1 MNKTVILQ
9 RAKEVLNI
17 EAAGI
22 VSLID
27 RLDDGFIQAVELLYN
42 CRGKVVVTGLGKSG
56 LICRKIAATFS
67 SMGTPSFFLHAGDAN
82 HGDMG
87 MIVEGD
93 VVLAISNSGETE
105 EILTLIPILKRIG
118 VTLIAMTGNHDST
131 LSRAADVVLDAGV
144 AEEACPLGLSPTA
157 STTAA
162 LALGDALAVVLLEKK
177 GFKEEDFALRH
188 PGGILGRKLFL
199 RVVDLM
205 HRDADVPLVGEETLM
220 KEAILVITSKR
231 LGITGVTDKRGDLI
245 GVITDGDLRRG
256 LQAHG
261 DRILSKRAVEIMTL
275 KPRSIEKDALASQAL
290 ARMEENVPRP
300 ITSLFVVEQPA
311 DRTPIGILHIHD
323 LLKAGIA

>member
-1 MNKTVILQ
+1 MNKAVTLQ
-9 RAKEVLNI
+9 RAREVLKI
-17 EAAGI
+17 EATGI

-27 RLDDGFIQAVELLYN
+27 RLDDRFIQAVELLYN

-93 VVLAISNSGETE
+93 VVLAISNSGETA
-105 EILTLIPILKRIG
+105 EILTLIPILRRIG
-118 VTLIAMTGNHDST
+118 VRLIAMTGNHDSA
-131 LSRAADVVLDAGV
+131 LSRAADVALDVGV

-162 LALGDALAVVLLEKK
+162 LALGDAIAVILLERK

-188 PGGILGRKLFL
+188 PGGILGRKLLL
-199 RVVDLM
+199 RVEDLM
-205 HRDADVPLVGEETLM
+205 HRGDAVPLVGEETLM

-231 LGITGVTDKRGDLI
+231 LGITGVIDKRGDLV

-261 DRILSKRAVEIMTL
+261 DRILSKNAEEIMTL

-290 ARMEENVPRP
+290 TRMEENLPRP
-300 ITSLFVVEQPA
+300 ITSLFVVEKPT
-311 DRTPIGILHIHD
+311 DKTPIGILHIHD